1 MSLTSQLEGVT
12 CPTVTPFR
20 DGDVDEDALADL
32 VASLVDGGVDG
43 LFPCGTTGE
52 FASLTAAERARVFE
66 LTVDYAEGTPV
77 LAGAGATSVAETLSH
92 VEAAADAG
100 ADAAVVVP
108 PYFHGANDPA
118 GERAFF
124 EAVGDEADLPL
135 LLYNIPSCTGA
146 PISPEVVASLTTH
159 ETYIGLKD
167 SGGDLGYF
175 LRLLRETPEE
185 FLLLQGFD
193 NLLLPS
199 LRMGADGGV
208 NALSNVLPELF
219 AELYESA
226 DDERAD
232 RIHERAIAPLFERC
246 LDVGFAP
253 GTKAA
258 LVETGVLP
266 TDEVRPPLVPLDD
279 VDPVASALDAAKR
292 V

>member
-1 MSLTSQLEGVT
+1 M
-12 CPTVTPFR
+12 VTPFR

-32 VASLVDGGVDG
+32 LASLVDGGIDG

-52 FASLTAAERARVFE
+52 FASLTAAERARVVE

-77 LAGAGATSVAETLSH
+77 LAGAGATSVEETLSH

-108 PYFHGANDPA
+108 PYFHGANDSA

-124 EAVGDEADLPL
+124 EAVGDESDLPL

-146 PISPEVVASLTTH
+146 PISPAVVASLAHH
-159 ETYIGLKD
+159 ETYLGLKD

-175 LRLLRETPEE
+175 LRLMRETPEE

-193 NLLLPS
+193 NLFLPS

-208 NALSNVLPELF
+208 NALSNVLPEQFGELF
-219 AELYESA
+219 ESA

-232 RIHERAIAPLFERC
+232 RIHERAVAPLFESC
-246 LDVGFAP
+246 LDAGFAP
-253 GTKAA
+253 AAKAA

-266 TDEVRPPLVPLDD
+266 SDEVRPPLVPLED
-279 VDPVASALDAAKR
+279 VDPVVSALEGAKEL
-292 V
+292 